1 MLQLRDLRK
10 QRNITMKQLGDIIG
24 VGESTISQYEN
35 GKRQPDYETLHKIAN
50 YFDVSID
57 YLIGNMVDPEEIQLV
72 REKVKELYSEN
83 DINVTDLEKKLETNY
98 TTFRAWMNGYGDYFN
113 TASEL
118 LKLASLFNVSV
129 DYLLGN
135 TDQPDRDP
143 APSPV
148 LSPEEQTLVE
158 NYRALDSAGKGKA
171 SDYLDDLAKL
181 YGLHKQEIPGGYAF
195 TDPGTELTEDDMKEF
210 EE

>member
-1 MLQLRDLRK
+1 MST
-10 QRNITMKQLGDIIG
+10 IDIITKLLK
-24 VGESTISQYEN
+24 EQNKKQKDLT
-35 GKRQPDYETLHKIAN
+35 
-50 YFDVSID
+50 D
-57 YLIGNMVDPEEIQLV
+57 YLGITKNAF
-72 REKVKELYSEN
+72 
-83 DINVTDLEKKLETNY
+83 TDWKSGRIKSYKKHLPQIAE
-98 TTFRAWMNGYGDYFN
+98 FFD
-113 TASEL
+113 
-118 LKLASLFNVSV
+118 VSV
-129 DYLLGN
+129 DYLLGC

-143 APSPV
+143 APSPL

-158 NYRALDSAGKGKA
+158 NYRALDSTGKGKA